1 MGLYFTGSERIQ
13 RGRGIGGILRI
24 ASKLFAPLA
33 SFTKKALSSKVGE
46 KVVKAV
52 KKQAIDSS
60 INIAKDLAAGKNV
73 KESLKGEFENVKQN
87 SKRKA
92 LEMGSDY
99 LESQLKS
106 HSGNKKNKKNIKNIK
121 NIKKY
126 KNNSFKRKDILS

>member
-1 MGLYFTGSERIQ
+1 MGLYFTGSDRIQ
-13 RGRGIGGILRI
+13 RGRGIGGLLKI

-33 SFTKKALSSKVGE
+33 SFTKKALTSKVGE

-73 KESLKGEFENVKQN
+73 KESLKSEFENAKQN

-92 LEMGSDY
+92 LEMGSHY
-99 LESQLKS
+99 LESQLKP
-106 HSGNKKNKKNIKNIK
+106 HSAKKKKIKKNKKNT
-121 NIKKY
+121 
-126 KNNSFKRKDILS
+126 SFKRRDILS

>member
-1 MGLYFTGSERIQ
+1 MGLYFTGGERIQ
-13 RGRGIGGILRI
+13 RGRGIGGLLKI

-33 SFTKKALSSKVGE
+33 SFTKKALTSNVGE

-60 INIAKDLAAGKNV
+60 INIAKDLASGRNV
-73 KESLKGEFENVKQN
+73 KESLQSEFENAKQN

-92 LEMGSDY
+92 LEMGADY

-106 HSGNKKNKKNIKNIK
+106 HSGNKKIKNKKIKKNKKNTS
-121 NIKKY
+121 Y
-126 KNNSFKRKDILS
+126 KRRDILS

>member
-1 MGLYFTGSERIQ
+1 MGLYFAGSDRIQ
-13 RGRGIGGILRI
+13 RGRGIGGLFKI

-60 INIAKDLAAGKNV
+60 LNIAKDLAAGKNV
-73 KESLKGEFENVKQN
+73 KESLKSEFENAKQN

-99 LESQLKS
+99 LESQLKP
-106 HSGNKKNKKNIKNIK
+106 HSVKKIKKIKKNKK
-121 NIKKY
+121 IKK
-126 KNNSFKRKDILS
+126 ITV

>member
-1 MGLYFTGSERIQ
+1 MGMYFAGTDRIQ
-13 RGRGIGGILRI
+13 RGRGIGGLLKL
-24 ASKLFAPLA
+24 ASKLFTPLA
-33 SFTKKALSSKVGE
+33 SFTKKALTSKVGE

-73 KESLKGEFENVKQN
+73 KESLKSEFENAKQN

-92 LEMGSDY
+92 LETGSDY

-106 HSGNKKNKKNIKNIK
+106 HSAKKKKNNKKKK
-121 NIKKY
+121 KK
-126 KNNSFKRKDILS
+126 KKITV